1 MFLLSLSVLVLS
13 STRQGWLSIIH
24 KDDRAPLRT
33 PIHNILLL
41 GLVAVGVTL
50 GVYGLNSGSIL
61 FMILGVLQIAIGVSS
76 LRYNCK
82 EGASTQ
88 RVVDRAPAR
97 PYWIRHWCLPCIF
110 RIRWTSHFRGA
121 FSRCCGRCQYSIVGC
136 SRGGGPDFRRLSQSA
151 LSQ

>member
-1 MFLLSLSVLVLS
+1 MLS

-24 KDDRAPLRT
+24 KDDRAPSRT

-76 LRYNCK
+76 LRYNYK
-82 EGASTQ
+82 E
-88 RVVDRAPAR
+88 
-97 PYWIRHWCLPCIF
+97 
-110 RIRWTSHFRGA
+110 
-121 FSRCCGRCQYSIVGC
+121 
-136 SRGGGPDFRRLSQSA
+136 
-151 LSQ
+151 